1 MDQVSLAR
9 LQFAV
14 TTIYHF
20 FFVPLTIG
28 LVFTVALMETLYV
41 AKKNEIYKKMAKFW
55 GHLFLINFAVGVVT
69 GIIQEF
75 QFGMNWSNYSR
86 FVGDVFG
93 APLAIEALLA
103 FFMESTFIGLWVF
116 GWERLSKKLHLTS
129 IWLVSIGTIL
139 SGFWILTANSFMQ
152 HPVGYAIQNGR
163 AQMTDFLALIKN
175 GQLWVEFP
183 HTITGALCTG
193 AFFVA
198 GISAYNLLKKKHV
211 EFFKKSL
218 NLALIIG
225 LIGSLGAALSGHD
238 QGQYLVKTQPMKMA
252 AAEGIWHDTADPA
265 PWSAFA
271 IIDTAKKENTFEINI
286 PYALSFLSYGKF
298 SGSVTGMDTL
308 QKQYA
313 QKYDAK
319 VGKGTNYIPPV
330 NITFW
335 SFRLMVGFG
344 SAMILLAMIGL
355 FLWKKGR
362 LEHNRVFLKCLLPA
376 ISFPFLANTFGWV
389 MTEVGRQPW
398 TVFGLMTTADS
409 VSPNVSPGTIL
420 LSIIM
425 YLVIFTILA
434 TVMVYL
440 MIREIKKGPEVQID
454 SEMAIDPFNKPFNKV
469 GA

>member
-1 MDQVSLAR
+1 MIMDQVLFAR

-28 LVFTVALMETLYV
+28 LVFITALMETLYV
-41 AKKNEIYKKMAKFW
+41 TKKQEIYKKMTKFW

-103 FFMESTFIGLWVF
+103 FFMESTFIGLWIF
-116 GWERLSKKLHLTS
+116 GWERLPKKLHLAS
-129 IWLVSIGTIL
+129 IWLVSLGTIL

-152 HPVGYAIQNGR
+152 VPLGYAIKNGR
-163 AQMTDFLALIKN
+163 AEMVDFMALIKN

-183 HTITGALCTG
+183 HVMTGALCTG

-198 GISAYNLLKKKHV
+198 GISAYNLLKKRYI
-211 EFFKKSL
+211 EFYKKSL
-218 NLALIIG
+218 TLALIIG
-225 LIGSLGAALSGHD
+225 LIGSLGAALSGHG
-238 QGQYLVKTQPMKMA
+238 QAQYLVKKQPMKMA
-252 AAEGIWHDTADPA
+252 AAEAIWKDTPDPA

-271 IIDTAKKENTFEINI
+271 VIDSAKKENKFEVNI
-286 PYALSFLSYGKF
+286 PYALSFLSYSKF
-298 SGSVTGMDTL
+298 DGGLKGMETL
-308 QKQYA
+308 QKEYA
-313 QKYDAK
+313 KKYDVK
-319 VGKGTNYIPPV
+319 IGKDTNYIPPV
-330 NITFW
+330 KTTYW
-335 SFRLMVGFG
+335 SFRLMIGFG
-344 SAMILLAMIGL
+344 TGMILLALIGL
-355 FLWKKGR
+355 FLWKKDR
-362 LEHNRVFLKCLLPA
+362 LDQSKVFLRLLLPA

-389 MTEVGRQPW
+389 MTEIGRQPW

-409 VSPNVSPGTIL
+409 ISPNVSAGTVL

-425 YLVIFTILA
+425 YVLIFTILA
-434 TVMVYL
+434 IVMVYL
-440 MIREIKKGPEVQID
+440 MIREIKKGPEAHQQNNNDIVL
-454 SEMAIDPFNKPFNKV
+454 DPFNKA